1 MTPPALSSQRVGE
14 FLFYPFVRVAGLPSL
29 LLGLAGIALAGGLG
43 FIQGLHFDGVLDV
56 HVGAHLPWWM
66 SLGEGLI
73 NWLSLAVL
81 LFIAG
86 KIVSRT
92 RFRAVDLFGTQALA
106 RWPVLLVSLM
116 CLAPGFHRYTEAL
129 VKVLLKVTD
138 KPGRVV
144 LPPINADTWVF
155 GLVMLGMLS
164 CTVWMV
170 TLLWQSFAHSCNA
183 RGGKAVAAFVVSLLL
198 AEILSKVL
206 IVQML
211 IATHS

>member
-1 MTPPALSSQRVGE
+1 MTPPALPSPRVSDL
-14 FLFYPFVRVAGLPSL
+14 LFHPFVRVAGLQSL
-29 LLGLAGIALAGGLG
+29 LLGLAGIALAGWLG

-73 NWLSLAVL
+73 NWLSLAAL

-106 RWPVLLVSLM
+106 RWPMLLVSLI
-116 CLAPGFHRYTEAL
+116 CFAPGFHRFSDALMKALLTMTE
-129 VKVLLKVTD
+129 
-138 KPGRVV
+138 KPGKLA
-144 LPPINADTWVF
+144 LPPMNADMLVF
-155 GLVMLGMLS
+155 GVVMLGMLS

-170 TLLWQSFAHSCNA
+170 ALMWQSFAHSCNA
-183 RGGKAVAAFVVSLLL
+183 RGGKAVVAFVVSLLL
-198 AEILSKVL
+198 AEVLSKVL

-211 IATHS
+211 ISTHP